1 MAGWKAKEMVAG
13 LPGIMNLAAAS
24 GEDLASTSDIVT
36 DALTAFGLAA
46 QDSAMFSDV
55 LAQASSS
62 SNTNVALMGET
73 FKYVAPAAGAMG
85 YSIQDMAVSIGLM
98 ANAGIKGSQSG
109 TALRSTI
116 TRLAKP
122 TAESGAAMEDLGIE
136 ITNADGSMK
145 SWAEVVDQMRTGM
158 QKLTADQKAI
168 APRETLRRRFF

>member
-1 MAGWKAKEMVAG
+1 MAVSYTHLNFSKLQRSV
-13 LPGIMNLAAAS
+13 S
-24 GEDLASTSDIVT
+24 GKWS
-36 DALTAFGLAA
+36 
-46 QDSAMFSDV
+46 QYDV
-55 LAQASSS
+55 LGRKAVSVFLGPELQDCLLY
-62 SNTNVALMGET
+62 T
-73 FKYVAPAAGAMG
+73 
-85 YSIQDMAVSIGLM
+85 SIQDMAVSIGLM

-158 QKLTADQKAI
+158 QKLTADQKASY
-168 APRETLRRRFF
+168 AAVSYTHLDVYKRQER

>member
-1 MAGWKAKEMVAG
+1 
-13 LPGIMNLAAAS
+13 
-24 GEDLASTSDIVT
+24 
-36 DALTAFGLAA
+36 
-46 QDSAMFSDV
+46 
-55 LAQASSS
+55 
-62 SNTNVALMGET
+62 MGET

-158 QKLTADQKAI
+158 QKLTADQKASY
-168 APRETLRRRFF
+168 AAMLGGQEAMVRSSGNRECQRCGLPEADGGDQ